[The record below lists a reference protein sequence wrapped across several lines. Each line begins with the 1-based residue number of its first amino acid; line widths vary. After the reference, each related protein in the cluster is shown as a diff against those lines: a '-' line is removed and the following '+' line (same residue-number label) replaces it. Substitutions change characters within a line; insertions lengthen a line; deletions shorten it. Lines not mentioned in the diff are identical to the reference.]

1 MTQRFVDEAGASGR
15 VSVVVADAV
24 NGPLG
29 GSFDVAVMRAFI
41 QVLSPEDAQSA
52 IKTVAEALEPGGE
65 LYIVGRIIDDSRVS
79 PPESVLFNLVFVNV
93 YDGGEAY
100 TEHQTREWLD
110 EAGFIDFQRV
120 TLPNGSGIISARKP
134 G

>member
-1 MTQRFVDEAGASGR
+1 M
-15 VSVVVADAV
+15 SVVVADAV